1 MKTSLKIHVKIL
13 FLVRLGSKV
22 TYLIQEMDS
31 YSGASRLN
39 FWNKTYILIHVFFSD
54 ESLLE
59 LRGYFIVGKARYGV
73 EDVIFFKSAWRP
85 SNFRLLCAV
94 SHLWVTGPPFSE
106 NTAGVN
112 VQHDLI
118 QRLSGLLEMMDLIF
132 GVSKSLIR

>member
-73 EDVIFFKSAWRP
+73 EDVIFFKSA
-85 SNFRLLCAV
+85 
-94 SHLWVTGPPFSE
+94 
-106 NTAGVN
+106 
-112 VQHDLI
+112 
-118 QRLSGLLEMMDLIF
+118 
-132 GVSKSLIR
+132 